1 MGPERLGTLDA
12 LALSVNFMSYI
23 FDHVAQVVP
32 DIAEAVAWYEAHVGA
47 VVLYQD
53 ATWAFVEAGGARL
66 AFVVKDQHPNH
77 LAWRVSLDE
86 LEALAQRY
94 GKEIKTHRDK
104 TRSFYLEAPGGTHIE
119 IIHWP
124 SAD

>member
-1 MGPERLGTLDA
+1 MK
-12 LALSVNFMSYI
+12 FI

-32 DIAEAVAWYEAHVGA
+32 NIAEAVAWYQEHIGA
-47 VVLYQD
+47 TVLYQD
-53 ATWAFVEAGGARL
+53 MSWAFMEAGGARL

-77 LAWRVSLDE
+77 LAWRVSGEE
-86 LEALAQRY
+86 LEALAAKY
-94 GKEIKTHRDK
+94 GKEIKIHRDN

-124 SAD
+124 EITS